1 MFIDGNRVPSGL
13 KFYSFPLKDK
23 AQLNHWCQLIRR
35 QNNRD
40 GFSVSKHSKI
50 CEKHFEK
57 KYIYRPPGGTQTRLL
72 KDAKPTL
79 HEWNDFNIESSDRKA
94 PAKRSPRKKVR
105 YDSVAAPILSCEEH
119 QDVIVSENLPIDF
132 NVGREENMEEI
143 NKNLMIEIE
152 SLKSQLNESKE
163 AYIVR

>member
-1 MFIDGNRVPSGL
+1 MTFSNINNTVAAFSEINQSIRALHENEAAPVCSQIRMAPKVKSQGKQCAAINCFSREYMFIDGNRVPSGL

-79 HEWNDFNIESSDRKA
+79 HEWNYFCLQGMCIYQK
-94 PAKRSPRKKVR
+94 PFQC
-105 YDSVAAPILSCEEH
+105 LH
-119 QDVIVSENLPIDF
+119 QYY
-132 NVGREENMEEI
+132 NVH
-143 NKNLMIEIE
+143 
-152 SLKSQLNESKE
+152 
-163 AYIVR
+163 